1 MPVMSDGRMQVW
13 GDAKTTAVQ
22 RRRVNEVTISGVH
35 ETVLSW
41 PGELGGGHRVR
52 AAAREVCLH
61 DGKIWNSHMKG
72 PALAEEG
79 ATSNSIGYYYRRR
92 LNRSLRNTQTVF
104 SQQWDWHARI

>member
-1 MPVMSDGRMQVW
+1 M
-13 GDAKTTAVQ
+13 
-22 RRRVNEVTISGVH
+22 
-35 ETVLSW
+35 
-41 PGELGGGHRVR
+41 R

-92 LNRSLRNTQTVF
+92 LDTFCLGIVAKNKPYL
-104 SQQWDWHARI
+104 WDRGRIGKDVMDRLF